1 MGRGGVGWS
10 RGQYSAPVE
19 TRGDPGIGDELRWLG
34 GRRPFGFGVP
44 FRGTSGVGA
53 ASAPG
58 PSHTRAGVSARCL
71 RARGAAR
78 PRRPARAHARGAL
91 LGGARPSRPYTKNP
105 HTKSRAEPP
114 WRLVAA
120 VSPTSA
126 PAASGGTSA
135 LNRLTRLYRAPPSR
149 PAAAARVLSPRA

>member
-78 PRRPARAHARGAL
+78 PRRPARAHA
-91 LGGARPSRPYTKNP
+91 
-105 HTKSRAEPP
+105 
-114 WRLVAA
+114 
-120 VSPTSA
+120 
-126 PAASGGTSA
+126 PAALCWA
-135 LNRLTRLYRAPPSR
+135 VHDRLGHIQKTHTRNHAQSR
-149 PAAAARVLSPRA
+149 RGVL